1 MKEKNEYRKD
11 VAFINREKEMRFLN
25 LYISERPEK
34 ILFLHGPKSS
44 GKTTLLYRFLD
55 DLKKFKKIEVK
66 FLNLREVYLGNY
78 QDFLRVFFEVDY
90 KNNKKRINI
99 AREYNLKVFKLSVE
113 ELKELEEKKIDPF
126 VVMKTELREL
136 VEKGIKPI
144 IIIDE
149 LQALMDIYINGQR
162 TLIQEL
168 FNFFVAMTKESHL
181 AYVIISSSD
190 GYFID
195 VVYNDSKLKKTSDF
209 YEVDYLQKEDVI
221 EWLGNLEKYSKIRE
235 YTLTEEEIEKVWDTV
250 GGSMWEIQL
259 LLSRFFEGE
268 VEEVCEDYKIKMRNL
283 IDDYIKFSKEKK
295 IILEIF
301 TKKIRIRNS
310 DLENINID
318 KDKIE
323 KLLADMVHN
332 NILYYNPVKA
342 EYYPQGRSYEWGI
355 KLYFEKN

>member
-1 MKEKNEYRKD
+1 M
-11 VAFINREKEMRFLN
+11 
-25 LYISERPEK
+25 
-34 ILFLHGPKSS
+34 FLHGPKSS

-55 DLKKFKKIEVK
+55 EVKKREKVDVK
-66 FLNLREVYLGNY
+66 FLNLRKVYLGNY
-78 QDFLRVFFEVDY
+78 QDFLRIFFKVDY
-90 KNNKKRINI
+90 KNSKKTIK
-99 AREYNLKVFKLSVE
+99 EGSQYDLKIFKLTVE
-113 ELKELEEKKIDPF
+113 ELKELEERRIDLLVLMKK
-126 VVMKTELREL
+126 ELRQL
-136 VEKGIKPI
+136 VEKGKKPII

-209 YEVDYLQKEDVI
+209 LEIDYLGKEDVW
-221 EWLGNLEKYSKIRE
+221 EWLRNIDKYSKIKE

-268 VEEVCEDYKIKMRNL
+268 VEEVCEDYKIKMREL
-283 IDDYIKFSKEKK
+283 IIDYATEKNRKLKEQILKRFIERNKISKSEFSE
-295 IILEIF
+295 E
-301 TKKIRIRNS
+301 
-310 DLENINID
+310 E
-318 KDKIE
+318 IE
-323 KLLADMVHN
+323 KLKDMVHN

-342 EYYPQGRSYEWGI
+342 EFYPQGRSYEWGI
-355 KLYFEKN
+355 KLYFDKCVK

>member
-1 MKEKNEYRKD
+1 
-11 VAFINREKEMRFLN
+11 
-25 LYISERPEK
+25 
-34 ILFLHGPKSS
+34 
-44 GKTTLLYRFLD
+44 
-55 DLKKFKKIEVK
+55 
-66 FLNLREVYLGNY
+66 
-78 QDFLRVFFEVDY
+78 VDY
-90 KNNKKRINI
+90 KNSKKTIK
-99 AREYNLKVFKLSVE
+99 EGSQYDLKIFKLTVE
-113 ELKELEEKKIDPF
+113 ELKELEERRIDLLVLMKK
-126 VVMKTELREL
+126 ELRQL
-136 VEKGIKPI
+136 VEKGKKPII

-209 YEVDYLQKEDVI
+209 LEIDYLGKEDVW
-221 EWLGNLEKYSKIRE
+221 EWLRNIDKYSKIKE

-268 VEEVCEDYKIKMRNL
+268 VEEVCEDYKIKMREL
-283 IDDYIKFSKEKK
+283 IIDYATEKNRKLKEQILKRFIERNKISKSEFSE
-295 IILEIF
+295 E
-301 TKKIRIRNS
+301 
-310 DLENINID
+310 E
-318 KDKIE
+318 IE
-323 KLLADMVHN
+323 KLKDMVHN

-342 EYYPQGRSYEWGI
+342 EFYPQGRSYEWGL
-355 KLYFEKN
+355 KLYFKKK